1 MTLHLTPAAAA
12 AYLRLVNTE
21 ELGLLPRQ
29 LTPEALPHALA
40 RCNAAATFRLEHPH
54 LVGTPDDWGPGAART
69 VQRWD
74 AEDQQLLAR
83 GHETGVSRGHQ
94 FFLQCGG
101 EESHESQLS
110 HP

>member
-21 ELGLLPRQ
+21 ELGLLPLP

-54 LVGTPDDWGPGAART
+54 LVGTPDYWGPGAART

-74 AEDQQLLAR
+74 AEDQQLQQELAHHVR
-83 GHETGVSRGHQ
+83 TARV
-94 FFLQCGG
+94 
-101 EESHESQLS
+101 QL
-110 HP
+110 PGCDP